1 MSLRLILLTDL
12 IFSSISKNIF
22 CVILWDPHIYLLF
35 YLFYEYEK
43 GNNIGFVSLCYFCDR
58 EPKEEN
64 PSMECNGEDDS
75 KGIRKRKAKVPLKE
89 ESRDNGEKKENPDE
103 IVSMHH
109 KPIPASI
116 WVGVLPCVAILVA
129 P

>member
-1 MSLRLILLTDL
+1 
-12 IFSSISKNIF
+12 
-22 CVILWDPHIYLLF
+22 
-35 YLFYEYEK
+35 
-43 GNNIGFVSLCYFCDR
+43 
-58 EPKEEN
+58 
-64 PSMECNGEDDS
+64 MECNGEDDS

-103 IVSMHH
+103 IVSMHY
-109 KPIPASI
+109 KAIPASI